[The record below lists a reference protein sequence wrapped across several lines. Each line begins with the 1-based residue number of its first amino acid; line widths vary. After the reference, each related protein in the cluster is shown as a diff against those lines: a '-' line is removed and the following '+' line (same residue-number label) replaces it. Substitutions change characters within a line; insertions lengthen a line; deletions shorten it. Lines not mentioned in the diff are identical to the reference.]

1 MAELMCRGGHIGV
14 FFFRFRCH
22 VSVRKNNPGVRE
34 TAGTGVEEFV
44 SRPVKSINAVD
55 ITGRLAVVVDVYGV
69 MFKCLQM
76 WNHVTCLFLSKR

>member
-1 MAELMCRGGHIGV
+1 MCLSGRTI
-14 FFFRFRCH
+14 R
-22 VSVRKNNPGVRE
+22 GVRE
-34 TAGTGVEEFV
+34 TAGTGVEDFV

-76 WNHVTCLFLSKR
+76 WNHVTCMFLSKR